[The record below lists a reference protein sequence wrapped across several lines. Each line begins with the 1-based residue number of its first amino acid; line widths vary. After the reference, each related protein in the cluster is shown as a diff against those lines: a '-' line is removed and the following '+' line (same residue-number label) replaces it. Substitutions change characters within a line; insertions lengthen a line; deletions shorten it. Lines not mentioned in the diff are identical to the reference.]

1 VNSRQPKQ
9 IIFML
14 LAIFGAGLIFVESS
28 QGQLR
33 MPFKRQ
39 SKTERA
45 SQNLTVKD
53 GPWLIM
59 CTSFTGDDAEQKARL
74 LANELQKQ
82 RLTTYLYRQ
91 TFDHSLSTTGVGWQV
106 PKSVRP
112 LANSVGEIP
121 KDIKLNNPEPE
132 LVKMKTANA
141 SKVHEVAVL
150 VGDFPTAD
158 DNKAQK
164 VLKRIKT
171 MNVSSL
177 GSPNPGAT
185 KAQKNART
193 LERSKGGPLRTAFLL
208 PNPMLPDEYFRRE
221 QVDEFIVKINRN
233 DSIKNSLLDC
243 PGIYSVRIATFRGN
257 STIDP
262 EKIINGANEL
272 ENLKRA
278 GKSLSDTGLNKAE
291 ENAHKLTT
299 HLRAKGVEAYEFHDR
314 QESIVCIGSFDWV
327 TRESHGSVMNNPEIV
342 RIVNS
347 CQPES
352 RTVLGRSS
360 KLVPKII
367 KGIILDPSPT
377 AILVPK
383 ANRSTRTAGRLSF
396 RR

>member
-1 VNSRQPKQ
+1 
-9 IIFML
+9 
-14 LAIFGAGLIFVESS
+14 
-28 QGQLR
+28 

-45 SQNLTVKD
+45 SKDLTVKD

-91 TFDHSLSTTGVGWQV
+91 TFDHSLTTTGVGWQV

-132 LVKMKTANA
+132 LVKMKTANDA
-141 SKVHEVAVL
+141 KVHEVAVL

-164 VLKRIKT
+164 TLKRIKT
-171 MNVSSL
+171 MDINSI
-177 GSPNPGAT
+177 GAT
-185 KAQKNART
+185 NSGSTKAEKKTPPTIQ
-193 LERSKGGPLRTAFLL
+193 RSQGGPLRTAFLL

-221 QVDEFIVKINRN
+221 QVDEFIIKINRN
-233 DSIKNSLLDC
+233 ENIKNSLLDC

-262 EKIINGANEL
+262 KKIVNGENEL
-272 ENLKRA
+272 ETLKRA
-278 GKSLSDTGLNKAE
+278 GKSLADTGLNKAE
-291 ENAHKLTT
+291 NDAHSLTV
-299 HLRAKGVEAYEFHDR
+299 HLRSKGVEAYEFHDR
-314 QESIVCIGSFDWV
+314 HESIVCIGSFDWV

-342 RIVNS
+342 RLVNS

-352 RTVLGRSS
+352 RSVLGRSPQ
-360 KLVPKII
+360 LVPKII
-367 KGIILDPSPT
+367 KGIMLDPRPT

-383 ANRSTRTAGRLSF
+383 ADPTTRSAGRLSF